1 MRVNRARRNIGLAFI
16 CLATLLSLTVE
27 PAWAV
32 RTAGSIARSTDIA
45 SAPTDSPDKPSPE
58 PSPEPSPT
66 PEPSPSP
73 SPEPSPEPSPSPTTE
88 PSPAPSPTTTPPPKG
103 DPPPPP
109 TGGGSTSPPGSGTG
123 TSSGTTTV
131 GVVAGTTST
140 ALLPK
145 LQDRAIPA
153 PDPVKKK
160 KPKATEI
167 EGVDADAL
175 RGSQAWMQ
183 AITSRITDLAWL
195 GSDGSV
201 LGAACR
207 GAACGTRS
215 AAVLFVLLLI
225 TGMVATLAWRFVTSR
240 ARREPFDG
248 RSADAN

>member
-1 MRVNRARRNIGLAFI
+1 MRVNRTRRNIGIAFI

-32 RTAGSIARSTDIA
+32 RTPGSIARSTDIA
-45 SAPTDSPDKPSPE
+45 SAPIDSADKPSPE

-88 PSPAPSPTTTPPPKG
+88 PSPAPSPTTSPPPKG

-109 TGGGSTSPPGSGTG
+109 TGGGTTSGSGTS

-145 LQDRAIPA
+145 LQDPATRAPG
-153 PDPVKKK
+153 PVEK
-160 KPKATEI
+160 KPTEI
-167 EGVDADAL
+167 EAVDPSSLGTEDPWIESVSSIIAGLASVGTGATT
-175 RGSQAWMQ
+175 GS
-183 AITSRITDLAWL
+183 
-195 GSDGSV
+195 
-201 LGAACR
+201 AACAVGGCSP
-207 GAACGTRS
+207 GASGPDPLT
-215 AAVLFVLLLI
+215 VILLGGFI
-225 TGMVATLAWRFVTSR
+225 TGALAIAIHF
-240 ARREPFDG
+240 ARRRLHRFPA
-248 RSADAN
+248 R